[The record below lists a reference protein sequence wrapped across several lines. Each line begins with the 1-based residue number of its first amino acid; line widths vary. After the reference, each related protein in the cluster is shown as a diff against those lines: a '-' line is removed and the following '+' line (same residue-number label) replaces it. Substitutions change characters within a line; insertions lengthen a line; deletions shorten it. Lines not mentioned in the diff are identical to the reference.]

1 MKIGKKIKFFR
12 KKRNITQKEL
22 GEKIGV
28 SASTVTKYEN
38 DSLEANYE
46 TLLKICDEL
55 DINIAELFEGN
66 DNFISLEN
74 DLCSKLKNTKSL
86 KELLELSFLLNE
98 SMSNKIRKALNTQ
111 EKIDDFFNTFTEYIN
126 SYLVAEELRN
136 MPWIEDDLDG

>member
-12 KKRNITQKEL
+12 KKNNITQKEL

-55 DINIAELFEGN
+55 NINIAELFESN
-66 DNFISLEN
+66 DNYISLEN

-111 EKIDDFFNTFTEYIN
+111 KKKDDFFNTFTEYIN
-126 SYLVAEELRN
+126 SYLVSEELKN

>member
-1 MKIGKKIKFFR
+1 MKIGQKIKFFR
-12 KKRNITQKEL
+12 KNNNITQKDL
-22 GEKIGV
+22 GKKIGV

-55 DINIAELFEGN
+55 NITIAELFEDN
-66 DNFISLEN
+66 DDFISLEN
-74 DLCSKLKNTKSL
+74 DIYSKLKKTKSL

-98 SMSNKIRKALNTQ
+98 SMSNKINKALTTQ
-111 EKIDDFFNTFTEYIN
+111 EKKDDFFNTFTEYIN

-136 MPWIEDDLDG
+136 MPWIDGDLDG

>member
-12 KKRNITQKEL
+12 KKSNITQKEL
-22 GEKIGV
+22 AEKIGV

-55 DINIAELFEGN
+55 DINIAELFEDN

-98 SMSNKIRKALNTQ
+98 SMSNKIRKSLNTQ
-111 EKIDDFFNTFTEYIN
+111 EKKDDFFNAFTEYIN